1 MHRFDISKRHLW
13 YGGLT
18 MVRERRTAA
27 ALELAI
33 LGLLKDQ
40 DLHGYELKRRL
51 SDQLGFASTVSF
63 GTLYPALA
71 RMEADGL
78 VRAAPAGPARHIP
91 LTGSLGGE
99 LAAFRARS
107 AAARGSRGKKVYA
120 ITGAGS
126 DRFEQL
132 LRADLRGY
140 DDDRLFSL
148 RLVFAGF
155 LPTELRLRLLERRRG
170 QLADRRAHL
179 AGRLQGEPAGS
190 YARLLVDH
198 DLDVIDRDIAWLET
212 LMAGEASGRGGPVSP
227 PAPGPTSPPTAAQAS
242 PSTLEVQP
250 Q

>member
-1 MHRFDISKRHLW
+1 
-13 YGGLT
+13 

-71 RMEADGL
+71 RMEAEGL
-78 VRAAPAGPARHIP
+78 VRAAPTGAAARHIP

-99 LAAFRARS
+99 LATFRARS
-107 AAARGSRGKKVYA
+107 AAGRGSRGKKAYA
-120 ITGAGS
+120 ITPAGS
-126 DRFEQL
+126 LRFDQL
-132 LRADLRGY
+132 LQADLRGY

-155 LPTELRLRLLERRRG
+155 LPAELRLRLLERRRG
-170 QLADRRAHL
+170 QLSDRRTQL
-179 AGRLQGEPAGS
+179 AGRLQAEPAGS
-190 YARLLVDH
+190 YARLLVEH
-198 DLDVIDRDIAWLET
+198 DLDVIDRDISWLER
-212 LMAGEASGRGGPVSP
+212 LMAGEASPRAGRDGPATADAAPAPP
-227 PAPGPTSPPTAAQAS
+227 PAPCAPP
-242 PSTLEVQP
+242 PP
-250 Q
+250 PPP